1 MLAKVTRGNQV
12 TIPKEIAKKAHIRN
26 GNDYVDVSYDHGVI
40 CLKPVDI
47 EYRIPEEN
55 YRNLLKK
62 AVVLEKGDVRLSAEE
77 AKGFLR
83 KIAKH

>member
-12 TIPKEIAKKAHIRN
+12 TIPMDIAKKAHIRH
-26 GNDYVDVSYDHGVI
+26 GNDYVDISYEQGVI
-40 CLKPVDI
+40 CIKPVDI

-55 YRNLLKK
+55 YRKLLKK
-62 AVVLEKGDVRLSAEE
+62 ATVLEKGDVRLSAEE

-83 KIAKH
+83 KIAKR